1 MLQCEVVAAFGSTQ
15 PLLQYGNTDG
25 TGGTLHDDI
34 GAIAEGTWL
43 VL

>member
-25 TGGTLHDDI
+25 TGGTLHDDNP
-34 GAIAEGTWL
+34 AIAEGTRS